1 MMGHLIKYSEFY
13 GDNIP
18 ENPINL
24 IKCIPKEELLATIA
38 SINNRLKPI
47 HSSHIDDSRDT
58 QVDCLRTIFLD
69 NKNPPAQSNCKNF
82 IYKFIDSPKNYTLF
96 TRVTCLY
103 AFQEI
108 LSNDGFVVE
117 TPEYTVEIREMILK
131 FLLIINENILIF
143 SNEYTDKDRE
153 ELGDKFFEYFMFKEL
168 PHNQYYVSSNSINV
182 FYKSWSLFKLLNNDS
197 IFGKH
202 LKIYLKQAF
211 DVDEMSDFFKKQ
223 MYSYFQSHDE
233 NLKMQ
238 YLNVKRTNLEAKK
251 ILDKFSTR
259 NNFPISEKDD
269 LKIFEFLDLKKSPLY
284 KNNGNDGKDIITY
297 VVLDNTLFIEKT
309 YSLFINDFWF
319 DYLDPNKIC
328 NRNDWGK
335 FIGTVFFE
343 PFLETIF
350 TNAFQNN
357 RKTVYRSTDDLKFKL
372 KRKNEI
378 EYADFY
384 IREKGKIILAEAKSN
399 YLPFINGY
407 KNVKT
412 IDDYKA
418 LDLNKFY
425 KDYGLTQLAN
435 KTIKCF
441 HEYKTYINDKNFS
454 FDRKVKLHPVL
465 IVNDPIFSSGYA
477 SFAFKIKFI
486 ELLKTENI
494 DIENEKHFISPLTI
508 INVSELQELEQS
520 LQDGDENIFNI
531 LRYYISITN
540 VKRIPKEGNLIVL
553 KTMEHALNKRV
564 KSKLIANRIK
574 KLTWLE
580 DEN

>member
-1 MMGHLIKYSEFY
+1 MGLLIKYSEFY
-13 GDNIP
+13 GKNIP

-38 SINNRLKPI
+38 SINNRLKPV

-58 QVDCLRTIFLD
+58 QIDCLRTIFLD
-69 NKNPPAQSNCKNF
+69 NKNPPSQSNCKSF
-82 IYKFIDSPKNYTLF
+82 VYKFIDSPRSYTLF

-108 LSNDGFVVE
+108 ISSDGFVEE
-117 TPEYTVEIREMILK
+117 TPEYTIEIRENILK
-131 FLLIINENILIF
+131 FLLIVNENILIF
-143 SNEYTDKDRE
+143 NNEYSDKDRE

-168 PHNQYYVSSNSINV
+168 PHNQYYVSFNSINV
-182 FYKSWSLFKLLNNDS
+182 FYKSWILFKLLNNDS
-197 IFGKH
+197 NFGKH
-202 LKIYLKQAF
+202 LKNYLKQTF

-223 MYSYFQSHDE
+223 MYSYFQSHDD

-238 YLNVKRTNLEAKK
+238 YLNVKKTNIEVIK
-251 ILDKFSTR
+251 ILDKFSER
-259 NNFPISEKDD
+259 NNFPLSEKDD

-284 KNNGNDGKDIITY
+284 KNEGNDGKDIITY
-297 VVLDNTLFIEKT
+297 LVLDNTLFIEKT

-319 DYLDPNKIC
+319 DYLKPNNIC
-328 NRNDWGK
+328 NRNDWGN
-335 FIGTVFFE
+335 FIGTAFFE

-350 TNAFQNN
+350 CNAFQNN
-357 RKTVYRSTDDLKFKL
+357 RRTVYRSTDDLKFKL
-372 KRKNEI
+372 NQQNEI

-407 KNVKT
+407 KTVKT

-418 LDLNKFY
+418 LDLTKFY

-435 KTIKCF
+435 KTIKEF
-441 HEYKTYINDKNFS
+441 HKYKFHINDKDFS
-454 FDRKVKLHPVL
+454 FKRKVKLHPML
-465 IVNDPIFSSGYA
+465 IVNDPIFSSGFA
-477 SFAFKIKFI
+477 SFAFKRKFT
-486 ELLKTENI
+486 ELLKSENI
-494 DIENEKHFISPLTI
+494 EIENEQQIIFPLTI

-520 LQDGDENIFNI
+520 LQDADENIFNI
-531 LRYYISITN
+531 IRYYNSITN
-540 VKRIPKEGNLIVL
+540 VNRVPKEGSFIVL
-553 KTMEHALNKRV
+553 KTIEHAINKRI